1 MTLKELYAKRATA
14 WEEAKHFLDTH
25 TQQNGCL
32 SGEDTE
38 QYNRM
43 EKEINDLTA
52 SIQRME
58 KIEDLGRQMDQPVGS
73 PLLGRPGAPE
83 EKKGRASSKY
93 EQAFITALRSNFKK
107 VSDVLEEGT
116 DGNGGYLVP
125 EEWDARLIEALE
137 GENIMRRLA
146 TVIPTTGEHKIP
158 VVATKPAAAW
168 IDEGEALTWSND
180 PTFGQK
186 ILDAH
191 KLHVA
196 VKITEELLY
205 DNAYNLSGR
214 LPVMFADALGN
225 AEEEAFLT
233 GDGSGKPT
241 GVFDATNGGT
251 ASASVAAASLTAD
264 NIIDLIYSLKRPYRK
279 NATFIMNDINVA
291 KVRKFKDPNGFYL
304 WQPAYQAG
312 EPDKLCGYNLETS
325 AYAPTT
331 GIAYG
336 DFKFYNIGD
345 RGVRSFQELK
355 ELFAGNGM
363 VGFVCKERVDGIL
376 TLKEAVQILT
386 LTA

>member
-1 MTLKELYAKRATA
+1 
-14 WEEAKHFLDTH
+14 
-25 TQQNGCL
+25 
-32 SGEDTE
+32 
-38 QYNRM
+38 
-43 EKEINDLTA
+43 
-52 SIQRME
+52 
-58 KIEDLGRQMDQPVGS
+58 MDQPVGS

-233 GDGSGKPT
+233 GNGSGKPT

-264 NIIDLIYSLKRPYRK
+264 NIIDLSGLTRLNSVGEWLFSESNGSNAATYLCNTFEGRVVLPKNLKTISTGSFANLKKATGLSISATTPSQSL
-279 NATFIMNDINVA
+279 
-291 KVRKFKDPNGFYL
+291 L
-304 WQPAYQAG
+304 
-312 EPDKLCGYNLETS
+312 
-325 AYAPTT
+325 
-331 GIAYG
+331 
-336 DFKFYNIGD
+336 
-345 RGVRSFQELK
+345 
-355 ELFAGNGM
+355 
-363 VGFVCKERVDGIL
+363 
-376 TLKEAVQILT
+376 
-386 LTA
+386 

>member
-1 MTLKELYAKRATA
+1 
-14 WEEAKHFLDTH
+14 
-25 TQQNGCL
+25 
-32 SGEDTE
+32 
-38 QYNRM
+38 
-43 EKEINDLTA
+43 
-52 SIQRME
+52 ME

-233 GDGSGKPT
+233 GNGSGKPT